1 MSNLSCYL
9 ETFSCSNALL
19 VILELFGDIPNYQ
32 IDGFYFVYTVL
43 HLNFFLLRLPKFK
56 SWVRH
61 CLKSQRLFFVNCG
74 KLITCMVDKH
84 QNQQ

>member
-43 HLNFFLLRLPKFK
+43 HLNFF
-56 SWVRH
+56 
-61 CLKSQRLFFVNCG
+61 CYDLKSQRLFFVNCG